1 MAAYT
6 GDIGPVGHSVP
17 LRIAGGLH
25 ALVLTGQSDALV
37 AAYPPN
43 TFDHSALE
51 VAVSH
56 ALIAHEG
63 FMLE

>member
-6 GDIGPVGHSVP
+6 GDVGPFGHSLP

-25 ALVLTGQSDALV
+25 ALFLTGQSDALI

-43 TFDHSALE
+43 TFNHSALE

-56 ALIAHEG
+56 ALVANED
-63 FMLE
+63 FMFE